1 MAIRNDMNKNA
12 LSGLLKEE
20 AGLLAGLVT
29 LSFFL
34 IYGKTWLANMSGAIL
49 PTAFFFWLFLT
60 MLWLS
65 FGVVKHADCLAI
77 KLGEPYG
84 TLILTLSVI
93 GIEVVM
99 ISAVML
105 TGDQNPT
112 LGRDMMFAV
121 LMIVLNGLIG
131 ISLLCGGFRH
141 LEQVHNLQGAN
152 TFLTVLIPLT
162 ALALILPSFTVAT
175 ERGTYSTSQMIFSI
189 LASVLLY
196 GAFLA
201 IQTMR
206 HQRFFM
212 IPGGDPE
219 DELDHGSLII
229 RSVTYH
235 ACLLLLNMLPIVL
248 LSKNMA
254 KIIDY
259 KIEAFNAP
267 MALGGVLIAVLV
279 LAPEGVAAIKSAA
292 SDKLQRSVN
301 ICLGSALATI
311 GLTVPAILLI
321 GLATG
326 SKVVLGLD
334 PVDMVLLITTLVV
347 SIVTFSSNKTN
358 IIHGVVHL
366 ILFITYLAMIFD
378 SV

>member
-1 MAIRNDMNKNA
+1 MGSNIFSK
-12 LSGLLKEE
+12 LFKEE
-20 AGLLAGLVT
+20 IGLLAGMATLVCFLLFGKVWLT
-29 LSFFL
+29 NLSGPLSSTFFFL
-34 IYGKTWLANMSGAIL
+34 
-49 PTAFFFWLFLT
+49 WLFPI

-93 GIEVVM
+93 SIEVVM
-99 ISAVML
+99 ITAVML
-105 TGDQNPT
+105 TGDQNPA

-131 ISLLCGGFRH
+131 ISLLCGGLRH

-152 TFLTVLIPLT
+152 TFLIVLIPLSV
-162 ALALILPSFTVAT
+162 LSLILPNFTLST
-175 ERGTYSTSQMIFSI
+175 ELGTYSTPQMMFGI
-189 LASVLLY
+189 LASVSLY
-196 GAFLA
+196 GTFLT

-206 HQRFFM
+206 HQGHFM
-212 IPGGDPE
+212 IPGGEPE
-219 DELDHGSLII
+219 DEHDHANLVI
-229 RSVTYH
+229 RSVKYH
-235 ACLLLLNMLPIVL
+235 VCLLILTMLPIVL

-259 KIEAFNAP
+259 KIASLNAP
-267 MALGGVLIAVLV
+267 MAFGGVLIAVLV
-279 LAPEGVAAIKSAA
+279 LAPEGVAAIKSAT

-301 ICLGSALATI
+301 ICLGSAIATI

-326 SKVVLGLD
+326 NKVVLGLGQ
-334 PVDMVLLITTLVV
+334 VDMVLLITTLVV

-366 ILFITYLAMIFD
+366 ILFVSYLVMIFD
-378 SV
+378 

>member
-1 MAIRNDMNKNA
+1 MNRDTLGKFV
-12 LSGLLKEE
+12 KEE
-20 AGLLAGLVT
+20 VGLLAGLIT
-29 LSFFL
+29 LACFL
-34 IYGKTWLANMSGAIL
+34 LLGKASLTNMSGAVL
-49 PTAFFFWLFLT
+49 PTAFFFWLFLI

-93 GIEVVM
+93 SIEVVM

-131 ISLLCGGFRH
+131 ISLLCGGLRH

-152 TFLTVLIPLT
+152 TFLTVLIPLSV
-162 ALALILPSFTVAT
+162 LSLILPDFTLAT
-175 ERGTYSTSQMIFSI
+175 ERGTYSTTQMIFGI
-189 LASVLLY
+189 LASVSLY
-196 GAFLA
+196 GTFLA

-206 HQRFFM
+206 HQGFFM

-219 DELDHGSLII
+219 GEHDHGNLVI
-229 RSVTYH
+229 RSVPYH

-259 KIEAFNAP
+259 KIVAYNAP

-279 LAPEGVAAIKSAA
+279 LAPEGVAAIKSAT

-326 SKVVLGLD
+326 SKVVLGLGQ
-334 PVDMVLLITTLVV
+334 VDMVLLITTLVV

-366 ILFITYLAMIFD
+366 ILFVTYLVMIFD
-378 SV
+378 

>member
-1 MAIRNDMNKNA
+1 MNRNS

-20 AGLLAGLVT
+20 VGLLTGLVT
-29 LSFFL
+29 LVCFL
-34 IYGKTWLANMSGAIL
+34 LFGKVWLTNMSGTIF
-49 PTAFFFWLFLT
+49 PTVFFLWLFLT
-60 MLWLS
+60 AAANCDDFTLNTTYT
-65 FGVVKHADCLAI
+65 GH

-93 GIEVVM
+93 SIEVVM

-152 TFLTVLIPLT
+152 TFLIVLIPLSV
-162 ALALILPSFTVAT
+162 LSLILPDFTLAT
-175 ERGTYSTSQMIFSI
+175 ERGTYSTSQMIFGI
-189 LASVLLY
+189 LASVSLY
-196 GAFLA
+196 GTFLA

-206 HQRFFM
+206 HQGFFM
-212 IPGGDPE
+212 IPGGDHPE
-219 DELDHGSLII
+219 DEHDHGNLVV
-229 RSVTYH
+229 RSVIYH
-235 ACLLLLNMLPIVL
+235 ACLLLASMLPIVL
-248 LSKNMA
+248 LSKSMA
-254 KIIDY
+254 KIIDFSVA
-259 KIEAFNAP
+259 ELSFPVAF
-267 MALGGVLIAVLV
+267 GGVLIAVLV
-279 LAPEGVAAIKSAA
+279 LAPEGVAAIKSAT

-321 GLATG
+321 GL
-326 SKVVLGLD
+326 
-334 PVDMVLLITTLVV
+334 
-347 SIVTFSSNKTN
+347 TN
-358 IIHGVVHL
+358 WQQSRAGPRSGRHGFTCHN
-366 ILFITYLAMIFD
+366 IGCFHGDLFK
-378 SV
+378 

>member
-1 MAIRNDMNKNA
+1 MSLNV
-12 LSGLLKEE
+12 SGKVFKEE
-20 AGLLAGLVT
+20 AGLFVGLVT
-29 LSFFL
+29 LVCFL
-34 IYGKTWLANMSGAIL
+34 FLGKVWLPNLSGVVL
-49 PTAFFFWLFLT
+49 PTVLFLWLFFT

-93 GIEVVM
+93 SIEVVM
-99 ISAVML
+99 ITAVML

-131 ISLLCGGFRH
+131 ISLLCGGLRH
-141 LEQVHNLQGAN
+141 LEQAHNLQGAN
-152 TFLTVLIPLT
+152 TFLIVLIPLSV
-162 ALALILPSFTVAT
+162 LSLILPDFTLAT
-175 ERGTYSTSQMIFSI
+175 ERGTYSTPQMIFGI
-189 LASVLLY
+189 LASVSLY
-196 GAFLA
+196 GTFLA

-206 HQRFFM
+206 HQGFFM
-212 IPGGDPE
+212 IPGGSPE
-219 DELDHGSLII
+219 DEHDHGNLVV

-235 ACLLLLNMLPIVL
+235 ACLLLASMLPIVL
-248 LSKNMA
+248 LSKSMA
-254 KIIDY
+254 KIIDFTVA
-259 KIEAFNAP
+259 ELSFPVAF
-267 MALGGVLIAVLV
+267 GGVLIAVLV
-279 LAPEGVAAIKSAA
+279 LAPEGVAAIKSAT

-321 GLATG
+321 GLTTG
-326 SKVVLGLD
+326 NKVVLGLGQ
-334 PVDMVLLITTLVV
+334 VDMVLLITTLVV

-358 IIHGVVHL
+358 IIHGMVHL
-366 ILFITYLAMIFD
+366 ILFVTYIVMIFD
-378 SV
+378 QV